1 MSTSSTLDASRII
14 GARETQEAV
23 QETSQEIIV
32 SGVKPTGLLHL
43 GNFFGAVE
51 QHLRLQSPDAYFFIV
66 NYHALTTVQERDALR
81 RHSLNIAL
89 DYLALGLEAKEGDE
103 AALFLQ
109 SDVPEVTELAWIF
122 GTLLTVP
129 TLERGVSYKDALA
142 RSSTPNAG
150 LLNYPVLQAADILMY
165 SSPERG
171 LLVPVG
177 RDQRQHVEVSRELA
191 RAFNRAFCEAAPLF
205 PEPRA
210 LVLDEVAVVPG
221 LDGRKMSKSYGNT
234 INVFDEGEVL
244 ERKVMSIPTD
254 SAPLAAPKNPERDR
268 VFALIKLVATDEE
281 REEIAAAYRA
291 GGYGYADAKRELVR
305 IIHRTFEEAR
315 ARRRELV
322 ARPDDVMDVLRE
334 GAKEAR
340 EKAQSTM
347 ERVREHVGL
356 LRTVR

>member
-14 GARETQEAV
+14 GARETSQEAI
-23 QETSQEIIV
+23 QEIIV

-43 GNFFGAVE
+43 GNYFGAVE
-51 QHLRLQSPDAYFFIV
+51 QHLKLQSPDAYFFIV
-66 NYHALTTVQERDALR
+66 NYHALTTVQDRDTLR
-81 RHSLNIAL
+81 RHSLDIAL
-89 DYLALGLEAKEGDE
+89 DYLALGLDE

-122 GTLLTVP
+122 STLLTVP

-142 RSSTPNAG
+142 RSDTPNAG

-165 SSPERG
+165 SSPGRG

-191 RAFNRAFCEAAPLF
+191 RAFHRTFCEDAPLF

-234 INVFDEGEVL
+234 INVFDEGETL
-244 ERKVMSIPTD
+244 RRKVMSIPTD
-254 SAPLAAPKNPERDR
+254 SAPLAAPKDPERDR

-291 GGYGYADAKRELVR
+291 GGYGYADAKRELVTM
-305 IIHRTFEEAR
+305 IHRTFEEAR
-315 ARRRELV
+315 ARRRDLAE
-322 ARPDDVMDVLRE
+322 RPDEVMDVLQG
-334 GAKEAR
+334 GAKRAR

-347 ERVREHVGL
+347 ERVRERAGL
-356 LRTVR
+356 LRTVRG

>member
-1 MSTSSTLDASRII
+1 MTTSSALDASRTA

-23 QETSQEIIV
+23 QETIV

-51 QHLRLQSPDAYFFIV
+51 QHLSLQSPDAYFFIV
-66 NYHALTTVQERDALR
+66 NYHALTTVQDRDALR
-81 RHSLNIAL
+81 RHSLDIAL
-89 DYLALGLEAKEGDE
+89 DYLALGLNE

-142 RSSTPNAG
+142 RSNTPNAG

-191 RAFNRAFCEAAPLF
+191 RAFHRAFCEDAPLF

-234 INVFDEGEVL
+234 INMFDEGEIL

-254 SAPLAAPKNPERDR
+254 SAPLAAPKDPERDR

-291 GGYGYADAKRELVR
+291 GGYGYADAKRELAGM
-305 IIHRTFEEAR
+305 IHRTFEEAR
-315 ARRRELV
+315 ARRRELIE
-322 ARPDDVMDVLRE
+322 RPDEVMDVLHE
-334 GAKEAR
+334 GAKRAR
-340 EKAQSTM
+340 ERAQSTM
-347 ERVREHVGL
+347 ERVRERVGL